1 MGTGIWDGVL
11 AFEEVGVLGF
21 VKRDEI
27 LILVLVGLVGEV
39 LGFGDLGLFGDENKD
54 DNFSFGAF
62 LDEDDEAA
70 MAEEE

>member
-1 MGTGIWDGVL
+1 MGSGVWDGVL

-21 VKRDEI
+21 VKRYEI
-27 LILVLVGLVGEV
+27 LILVLDGLVDEV

-54 DNFSFGAF
+54 DNLSFGAF
-62 LDEDDEAA
+62 LDEDDEAT